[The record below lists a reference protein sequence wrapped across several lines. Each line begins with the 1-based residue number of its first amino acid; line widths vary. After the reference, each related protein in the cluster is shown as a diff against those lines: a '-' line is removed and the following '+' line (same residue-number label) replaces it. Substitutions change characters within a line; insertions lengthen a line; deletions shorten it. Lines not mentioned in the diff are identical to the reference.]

1 MNFVNNLSIKLK
13 LLILTF
19 IPVVVILALS
29 FLELKSSFNQYT
41 QNVSLKDSVKLS
53 VKISNLVHELQKER
67 GRTAGFLG
75 SKGKNFSIEIK
86 EQRKLT
92 DKRISELKQFL
103 SNFDMNSLS
112 KKGKNNL
119 KTALNLLSQIQQ
131 KREQVNNFEISLP
144 QALKYY
150 TTMNGKFLD
159 TIGSIAENS
168 TDSSITK
175 ELTAYTNF
183 LLSKERAGIER
194 AVLSATFA
202 KDQFPKGFFVKLI
215 TLITEQNAFLKS
227 FKITAPD
234 KFINYYEKTVK
245 GKAVE
250 EVNRMRNIAI
260 SKANI
265 GGFGIDPSYWFKTIT
280 EKINLLK
287 KVENYMSNTLL
298 SDIENIVYQK
308 RQEMYFFSIILFF
321 TLGTVLLIGNTIK
334 SSINRS
340 VSTIENSLNYIGE
353 NKDFSK
359 KIELDTNDEIGRIAK
374 AINKLLSILSNL
386 VNLIKKASNK
396 NTEIAEKVSRTTFEI
411 GKRIKE
417 EQKIVNTTTQKAQK
431 INQPLDDSL
440 QKLNQ
445 AKNEIQNAKND
456 LDNIKKSVVLLV
468 ESVKNNSKE
477 ESLLVKELET
487 LTKKADDSKHILKLI
502 EDIAD
507 QTNLLALNAAIE
519 AARAGEY
526 GKGFAVVADQ
536 VRDLAEK
543 SRGFVDDIKKT
554 ISDLIS
560 TIDKITQKIEHN
572 SKEVFQLAKSAEMVE
587 SDVEHVSN
595 VMTKTV
601 KVSSDASSNI
611 TQIAEEIKEIISKI
625 EKINDYSTQNT
636 KSIEEIVNSIQNL
649 YKHVEE
655 LNSILKEYKT

>member
-1 MNFVNNLSIKLK
+1 MGLINNLSIKLK
-13 LLILTF
+13 LLILSLVP
-19 IPVVVILALS
+19 IIVILVLS
-29 FLELKSSFNQYT
+29 FMELKSSFNQYM
-41 QNVSLKDSVKLS
+41 QNLSLRDSVKLS

-75 SKGKNFSIEIK
+75 SRGEKFSTEIK
-86 EQRKLT
+86 EQRNLT
-92 DKRISELKQFL
+92 DEKISELKQFL
-103 SNFDMNSLS
+103 SNFDMDSLS
-112 KKGKNNL
+112 KNGRNNL
-119 KTALNLLSQIQQ
+119 ETALNLLSQIQE
-131 KREQVNNFEISLP
+131 KREQINNFEISLP

-175 ELTAYTNF
+175 ELTSYTNF

-202 KDQFPKGFFVKLI
+202 KDQFPEGFFVKLI

-245 GKAVE
+245 GRAID

-260 SKANI
+260 SKANV

-287 KVENYMSNTLL
+287 NVENYMSENLI
-298 SDIENIVYQK
+298 SDIENIVNKERY
-308 RQEMYFFSIILFF
+308 EMLFFSVILLF
-321 TLGTVLLIGNTIK
+321 TLGTVVLVGSVIK
-334 SSINRS
+334 LSINKS
-340 VSTIENSLNYIGE
+340 VSTIENSLNYIGT

-359 KIELDTNDEIGRIAK
+359 SIDLNTKDEIGRIGK
-374 AINKLLSILSNL
+374 AINKLLSILNNL
-386 VNLIKKASNK
+386 VNLVKKASNENAK
-396 NTEIAEKVSRTTFEI
+396 IAEKVSKTTSEI
-411 GKRIKE
+411 GERIKE
-417 EQKIVNTTTQKAQK
+417 ERKIVGITTQKAQK
-431 INQPLDDSL
+431 IHQPLNYSL

-445 AKNEIQNAKND
+445 AKDEVQNAKDN
-456 LDNIKKSVVLLV
+456 LDNIKKSVILLL
-468 ESVKNNSKE
+468 ETVKKNSEE
-477 ESLLVKELET
+477 ESLLVKELEI
-487 LTKKADDSKHILKLI
+487 LTKKADDSKQILKLI
-502 EDIAD
+502 EDIAN

-543 SRGFVDDIKKT
+543 SRGYVDNINKT
-554 ISDLIS
+554 ISELVS
-560 TIDKITQKIEHN
+560 TIDRITEKIEHN
-572 SKEVFQLAKSAEMVE
+572 SETIFQLVQSAEAVE
-587 SDVEHVSN
+587 NDVEHVSK
-595 VMTKTV
+595 VMTGTV
-601 KVSSDASSNI
+601 EVSNDASYNI
-611 TQIAEEIKEIISKI
+611 TKIAQEIREIISEI
-625 EKINDYSTQNT
+625 EKINDYSTENT
-636 KSIEEIVNSIQNL
+636 KSIEEIVNSMENL
-649 YKHVEE
+649 YQHVEE